1 MKDSRLCKF
10 DVNYFLKSC
19 VELEKSYENIL
30 DEKKKNELSL
40 SDALKNVHC
49 IKEKYEKE
57 RKNNL
62 ELSQYI
68 SKYTDELV
76 NNQNCTENYEIVKK
90 QNTNY
95 KKKIETLKREKE
107 QEKANSEEKIRNM
120 ENKYSKEIGL
130 YEVQMRENIKK
141 LKELENKH
149 TELKS
154 QISSKDLINH
164 KSNFYSLSLQLNK
177 LSLALKEI
185 EQEQEKLKLKHE
197 LQINNL
203 IKSNEENIKKKKDN
217 IKEIINNSEN
227 LTLTHLKNKHK
238 LLQKNFTA
246 LEKEHLN
253 LKKSINKTTKIQRTL
268 AGNPTNKNNQ
278 NSYKI

>member
-1 MKDSRLCKF
+1 MKDSRLCNF

-19 VELEKSYENIL
+19 IELEKSYENIL

-40 SDALKNVHC
+40 SDALKNIHC
-49 IKEKYEKE
+49 INEKYEKE

-76 NNQNCTENYEIVKK
+76 TNQNCTENYEIVKK

-107 QEKANSEEKIRNM
+107 QEKATSEEKIRNM
-120 ENKYSKEIGL
+120 ENKYNKEIEL
-130 YEVQMRENIKK
+130 YEVQTRENIIK

-154 QISSKDLINH
+154 QISSKDL
-164 KSNFYSLSLQLNK
+164 QLNR
-177 LSLALKEI
+177 LSSALKEI
-185 EQEQEKLKLKHE
+185 EQEQEKVKLKHE

-203 IKSNEENIKKKKDN
+203 IKANEENIKKKQDN

-238 LLQKNFTA
+238 LLQKNFAA

-253 LKKSINKTTKIQRTL
+253 LKKSINKTTKMQRTI
-268 AGNPTNKNNQ
+268 AGNSINQNNQ
-278 NSYKI
+278 SSYKI